1 MQQDPLLD
9 AHIRSQRYWNVDG
22 LTDIATGTWV
32 LLMALCLYAISQ
44 TPRGSAG
51 RLIAV
56 LVFAFV
62 LPLVLFFTGR
72 VVVAVRRRFTYRRTG
87 FVEYRPLDRRAWLA
101 GLALVAVLAV
111 LLLALMFSGLNW
123 AATLFVL
130 QGAVPGACSIY
141 FGRLVG
147 LARFQVIGLIYIAAG
162 ITVALVDPGLHEG
175 MTIFWGSMGAVHVL
189 AGLVTLWRYL
199 RLNPTIAEA
208 R

>member
-1 MQQDPLLD
+1 MQQQDPLLD
-9 AHIRSQRYWNVDG
+9 AQIRSQRYWNVDG

-32 LLMALCLYAISQ
+32 LLAALCMHAISH

-72 VVVAVRRRFTYRRTG
+72 VVAVRRRFTYRRTG
-87 FVEYRPLDRRAWLA
+87 FVEYRHLDRRAWMAGVALA
-101 GLALVAVLAV
+101 AVLA
-111 LLLALMFSGLNW
+111 LLLLTLIVSGMDW
-123 AATLFVL
+123 APTLFVL

-147 LARFQVIGLIYIAAG
+147 LARFQAIGLVYIVAG
-162 ITVALVDPGLHEG
+162 LTVALVDPGLNEG

-189 AGLVTLWRYL
+189 AGIVTLWRYL

-208 R
+208 Q

>member
-1 MQQDPLLD
+1 MQQDPLVD
-9 AHIRSQRYWNVDG
+9 AQIRSARYWNVDG
-22 LTDIATGTWV
+22 LSDIATGTWV
-32 LLMALCLYAISQ
+32 LLIALCLYAISH

-62 LPLVLFFTGR
+62 LPLVLFFSGR
-72 VVVAVRRRFTYRRTG
+72 LVVAIRRRFTYRRTG
-87 FVEYRPLDRRAWLA
+87 FVEYRRLDRRAWMAGVALA
-101 GLALVAVLAV
+101 AVLAL
-111 LLLALMFSGLNW
+111 LLLALFVSGMDW

-130 QGAVPGACSIY
+130 QGAVPGAGSIY

-147 LARFQVIGLIYIAAG
+147 LARFQVIGFVYIVAG
-162 ITVALVDPGLHEG
+162 ITVALVDPGLNEG

-189 AGLVTLWRYL
+189 AGIVTLWRYL

>member
-1 MQQDPLLD
+1 MQQDPLVD
-9 AHIRSQRYWNVDG
+9 AQIRAQRYWNVDG

-32 LLMALCLYAISQ
+32 LLMALCLYAISH

-51 RLIAV
+51 RLTAV

-62 LPLVLFFTGR
+62 LPVVLFFTGR
-72 VVVAVRRRFTYRRTG
+72 LVVAVRRRFTYRRTG
-87 FVEYRPLDRRAWLA
+87 FVEYRHLDRRAWLA
-101 GLALVAVLAV
+101 GAALAAVLAV
-111 LLLALMFSGLNW
+111 LLLALSVSGMDW

-147 LARFQVIGLIYIAAG
+147 LGRFQVIGLVYIVAG
-162 ITVALVDPGLHEG
+162 VTVALVDPGLDEG
-175 MTIFWGSMGAVHVL
+175 MTIFWGGMGAVHVL

-199 RLNPTIAEA
+199 RLDPTIAEA